1 MPYPNEHSCRLED
14 PKQFDKFNRVNCD
27 QKHDGKCIDVIYG
40 IKSGTSKIQALRYP
54 KKSWDVDAARSH
66 CKSRKGTFEAAGES
80 KSKDNPMREDRVIDI
95 KDGEFR
101 IESDGDQKRIVGYP
115 AVFNKLSE
123 PMPTFFGPAFREKI
137 RAVAFKKALE
147 GDPDI
152 RALFNHNP
160 DLILGRTISG
170 TLEVRERTRGLWSA
184 ITPPDTQTGRD
195 VVKNIERGDITQ
207 MSFGF
212 TIDKDEWFEDDEGNV
227 TRTIVSVDRLF
238 DISPVTFPAY
248 ADTEV
253 AVRSMQTWI
262 EGGKRSVPEFMK
274 GIDIPIY
281 SREERHRRVRDYWEK
296 SRK

>member
-1 MPYPNEHSCRLED
+1 MPI
-14 PKQFDKFNRVNCD
+14 PK
-27 QKHDGKCIDVIYG
+27 
-40 IKSGTSKIQALRYP
+40 P
-54 KKSWDVDAARSH
+54 KKGEKEDDFISRCMSAIGDEYDDKDQAVAICYDTWREAKKKK
-66 CKSRKGTFEAAGES
+66 KSSE
-80 KSKDNPMREDRVIDI
+80 NPLLERRFATVE
-95 KDGEFR
+95 EFR
-101 IESDGDQKRIVGYP
+101 IETDGKEKRIVGYP

-123 PMPTFFGPAFREKI
+123 PMPTMFGPAFREKI
-137 RAVAFKKALE
+137 RAGAFKKALE
-147 GDPDI
+147 GEPDI

-212 TIDKDEWFEDDEGNV
+212 TIDKDEWFEDAEGNV

-274 GIDIPIY
+274 GIDIPVY

-296 SRK
+296 LRK